1 MSWDAL
7 GTVGLRAVSTSQVL
21 WQGCSRRAVAIP
33 AWDLGVFCSGLWGC
47 PAWVSLKAGSSRGP
61 GRAAGSQQA
70 VLLLPTAQGVHAG
83 KVGAGHCA
91 PQRSA
96 CPACAPGSP
105 GPVPAV
111 LGARPSCACSWKK
124 HLSRGRAVH
133 ICPSA
138 PQPGPAFPV
147 SASPPSQPSPQ
158 PRLGESRSGPCPC
171 RVKAAG
177 TGRAPCRGFVVP
189 ERRGVLAGETFC
201 PNSPHC
207 VTPAPHCPLWS
218 PVPIG
223 AGCHPGKVAEE

>member
-96 CPACAPGSP
+96 CPGLRTGQPRAG
-105 GPVPAV
+105 
-111 LGARPSCACSWKK
+111 PSCAWS
-124 HLSRGRAVH
+124 
-133 ICPSA
+133 
-138 PQPGPAFPV
+138 
-147 SASPPSQPSPQ
+147 PSQLCLQ
-158 PRLGESRSGPCPC
+158 LE
-171 RVKAAG
+171 KAPF
-177 TGRAPCRGFVVP
+177 TRQS
-189 ERRGVLAGETFC
+189 
-201 PNSPHC
+201 SPHLPQRPPARSC
-207 VTPAPHCPLWS
+207 LPCLGKPPIPAVTTAPTRREQEWS
-218 PVPIG
+218 LPVPG
-223 AGCHPGKVAEE
+223 EGSWHWPCSVQGLCCAREEGCAGWGDLLSQ